1 MMVGISF
8 PQKNVQ
14 SFAGSVSRSS
24 RVDFYSPTTCDT
36 ERRGKVVN
44 TSASY
49 SGSLFS
55 NLGPANGYGFSW
67 LFSVHPGEYRHGI
80 LN

>member
-1 MMVGISF
+1 MPASNFFDV
-8 PQKNVQ
+8 
-14 SFAGSVSRSS
+14 
-24 RVDFYSPTTCDT
+24 
-36 ERRGKVVN
+36 ERCNTLVVILYRAERLGRVVN

-49 SGSLFS
+49 SGSLVS

-67 LFSVHPGEYRHGI
+67 LFSVHPGEYRHGT